1 LYAGE
6 LVLQQ
11 TAASLLSVIALADLK
26 QLVGITAGL
35 TELRHLG
42 YIIADEQ
49 LQQIYTRKD
58 QLEAAR

>member
-1 LYAGE
+1 M
-6 LVLQQ
+6 LQQ
-11 TAASLLSVIALADLK
+11 SAVSLLSAVALADPK

-42 YIIADEQ
+42 YIVADEQ

>member
-1 LYAGE
+1 M
-6 LVLQQ
+6 LQQ
-11 TAASLLSVIALADLK
+11 TALSLMNAIALADPK

-42 YIIADEQ
+42 YNIADEQ
-49 LQQIYTRKD
+49 LQQIYTRKL

>member
-1 LYAGE
+1 M
-6 LVLQQ
+6 LQQ

-49 LQQIYTRKD
+49 LQQLYTRKD

>member
-1 LYAGE
+1 M
-6 LVLQQ
+6 LQQ
-11 TAASLLSVIALADLK
+11 TAISLLSAIALADPE
-26 QLVGITAGL
+26 QLVGIIAGL

-42 YIIADEQ
+42 YTIADEQ